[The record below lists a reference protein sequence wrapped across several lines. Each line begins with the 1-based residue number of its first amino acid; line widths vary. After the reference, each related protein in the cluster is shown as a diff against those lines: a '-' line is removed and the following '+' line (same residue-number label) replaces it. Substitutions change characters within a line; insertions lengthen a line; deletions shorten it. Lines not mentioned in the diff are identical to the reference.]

1 MISQPIQA
9 ERWFYVFGA
18 PLERARV
25 ALVCLP
31 CAGGSAA
38 MYRQWSDGLPA
49 DVSLVTIRLP
59 GREARLDE
67 PAHLDMAG
75 FVRDLLPV
83 LQGLAGRP
91 YALFGHSM
99 GALMA
104 YELMRRWPADTRP
117 PVAVFLSAHRPPHLD
132 LGRPPIYDHPKQ
144 AFLKAVREMG
154 GLPDEV
160 WSHPEFLD
168 LVEPTMRADFTLCET
183 FPRGPEVHRDVR
195 LDMPVL
201 VFGGRQDRTAEPSAL
216 ERWTDLCADHRGLTI
231 WPGGHFYLREHR
243 VDLLDRIAKTLLG

>member
-1 MISQPIQA
+1 MISRPIHA
-9 ERWFYVFGA
+9 ERWFYVFGT
-18 PLERARV
+18 PLERARI
-25 ALVCLP
+25 ALICLP

-38 MYRQWSDGLPA
+38 MYRQWSDGLPT

-67 PAHLDMAG
+67 PAHRDMEAC
-75 FVRDLLPV
+75 VRDLLPV
-83 LQGLAGRP
+83 LQALAARP

-104 YELMRRWPADTRP
+104 YALMRQRPAHCRP
-117 PVAVFLSAHRPPHLD
+117 PEMVFLSAHRPPHLD
-132 LGRPPIYDHPKQ
+132 LGRPPIYAHPKP
-144 AFLKAVREMG
+144 AFLQAVREMG

-160 WSHPEFLD
+160 WSHPELLD
-168 LVEPTMRADFTLCET
+168 LLEPTMRADFTVCET
-183 FPRGPEVHRDVR
+183 FTRGTEAHRHVR

-216 ERWTDLCADHRGLTI
+216 ERWADLCTDHRGMTI

-243 VDLLDRIAKTLLG
+243 ADLLDRIASALRR